1 MGKNLLLHTRTT
13 INNSAQS
20 TVEETTQFLTG
31 VNMGWAGWMSG
42 WMSDD
47 ACAVLDFVGNVA
59 HTFRRYRGGFGC
71 FYEKK
76 STRSSSTT
84 MIHHSQRRATARSSE
99 AGMKERLFIN
109 IQFQVFLFYFSY
121 FFFSV
126 SILHICFSPLLPSSR
141 RVRFAAAS
149 SSCFF
154 FCWVSSHSPRP
165 LLTRMVYPIYYSC
178 VCEEKS
184 KLS

>member
-20 TVEETTQFLTG
+20 TAEETTQFLTG

-76 STRSSSTT
+76 HYSLVEHDDDTSF
-84 MIHHSQRRATARSSE
+84 ATARYSE
-99 AGMKERLFIN
+99 KLRSRRMFIN
-109 IQFQVFLFYFSY
+109 FQFQVFLFYFSY
-121 FFFSV
+121 FFSSV
-126 SILHICFSPLLPSSR
+126 SILHICF
-141 RVRFAAAS
+141 FAS
-149 SSCFF
+149 STFFSSCPFCRCFFELFF

-165 LLTRMVYPIYYSC
+165 LLTRMVYPIYCSC